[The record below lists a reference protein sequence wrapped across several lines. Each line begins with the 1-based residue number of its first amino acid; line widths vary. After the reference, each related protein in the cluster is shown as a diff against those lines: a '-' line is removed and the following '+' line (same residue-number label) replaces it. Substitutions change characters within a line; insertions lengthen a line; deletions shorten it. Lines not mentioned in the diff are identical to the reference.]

1 MRIQQK
7 VASYEK
13 IRNWKTGL
21 IGQAN
26 GSKVVCSSADPNEG
40 PFKDQFPLVCW
51 ILHNVMKLCNIYL
64 RFIYLL
70 MDSAYKGKI

>member
-7 VASYEK
+7 VAPYEK

-40 PFKDQFPLVCW
+40 PFKDQFPLVC
-51 ILHNVMKLCNIYL
+51 
-64 RFIYLL
+64 
-70 MDSAYKGKI
+70 

>member
-1 MRIQQK
+1 MRIHQK

-13 IRNWKTGL
+13 SCKWKTGF
-21 IGQAN
+21 IGKDN
-26 GSKVVCSSADPNEG
+26 RSKVVCLSADPNEG

-51 ILHNVMKLCNIYL
+51 ILHNVMKLRNIYL

-70 MDSAYKGKI
+70 IDSI

>member
-13 IRNWKTGL
+13 IRKWKTGL

-26 GSKVVCSSADPNEG
+26 GSEVVYLSAD
-40 PFKDQFPLVCW
+40 
-51 ILHNVMKLCNIYL
+51 
-64 RFIYLL
+64 LL
-70 MDSAYKGKI
+70 KADFHFYVEYYKT